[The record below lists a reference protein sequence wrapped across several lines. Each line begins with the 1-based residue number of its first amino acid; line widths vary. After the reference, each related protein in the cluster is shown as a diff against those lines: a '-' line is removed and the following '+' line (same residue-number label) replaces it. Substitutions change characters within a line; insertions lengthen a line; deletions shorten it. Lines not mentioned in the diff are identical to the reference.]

1 MSLARALLEQ
11 ELTRVSGLF
20 ESTMEDQFD
29 ASNDKSYSDDNTTS
43 TDSEDAIEESYMAI
57 AEMQYT
63 WNSILENLAFNEM
76 ANIMDPNVVLEG
88 AGDTLKKM
96 GESIKGFFKKIWD
109 VVQRWAA
116 NVSSTFTTDKTFVNK
131 YAGKIRAGYTKY
143 YSDKSIDRIQ
153 GYPYTGFEEVI
164 NIDSFESTIKPI
176 GSEENTNGGFDFDT
190 IANYN
195 DFRTI
200 SSMTDFDD
208 RVEAT
213 KNRLKNFN
221 KDALLKKIRGSEDKI
236 DLYLK
241 PDGIIEFLGADNGK
255 LKKSINKIAAS
266 TKNSFNKT
274 IKALNKLELAAGKAK
289 SENDAQQET
298 NNSAAKR
305 YMVIAELLKEMVSAG
320 QVYRSCV
327 ISCINGMRKQY
338 RSAAN
343 LYVRLANKDK
353 YKGFQSESSIN
364 KTYSNLNLI

>member
-76 ANIMDPNVVLEG
+76 ANIMDPSVVLEG

-143 YSDKSIDRIQ
+143 SSDKSIDRVQ
-153 GYPYTGFEEVI
+153 GYPYTGF
-164 NIDSFESTIKPI
+164 
-176 GSEENTNGGFDFDT
+176 
-190 IANYN
+190 
-195 DFRTI
+195 
-200 SSMTDFDD
+200 
-208 RVEAT
+208 
-213 KNRLKNFN
+213 
-221 KDALLKKIRGSEDKI
+221 
-236 DLYLK
+236 
-241 PDGIIEFLGADNGK
+241 
-255 LKKSINKIAAS
+255 
-266 TKNSFNKT
+266 
-274 IKALNKLELAAGKAK
+274 
-289 SENDAQQET
+289 QQ
-298 NNSAAKR
+298 
-305 YMVIAELLKEMVSAG
+305 
-320 QVYRSCV
+320 
-327 ISCINGMRKQY
+327 
-338 RSAAN
+338 
-343 LYVRLANKDK
+343 
-353 YKGFQSESSIN
+353 
-364 KTYSNLNLI
+364 